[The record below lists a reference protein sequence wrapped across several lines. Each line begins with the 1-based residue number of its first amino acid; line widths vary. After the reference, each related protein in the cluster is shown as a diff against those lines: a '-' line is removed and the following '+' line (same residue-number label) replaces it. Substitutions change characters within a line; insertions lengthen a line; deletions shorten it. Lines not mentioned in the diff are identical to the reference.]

1 MGPCKLGK
9 LVRHGDCSVSLSG
22 KMVLPLC
29 LLLWWN
35 GSLLRGK
42 LFRKPILSQPHV
54 ANSWSSTKLG
64 KGAPNVRI
72 LDSGGFLFSL
82 SPDPIPNSLMRPGD
96 LFLNPAS
103 VSSCPLPLPRGA
115 MGSRGSQP
123 QHCQGREGG
132 IPVYYRMFSNILG
145 LYPLDAS
152 SPLLLALVVKTV
164 CRHGCL
170 SPEGQNYPPGDFE
183 NYRSRQAS
191 SN

>member
-115 MGSRGSQP
+115 MGSRGS
-123 QHCQGREGG
+123 HL
-132 IPVYYRMFSNILG
+132 S
-145 LYPLDAS
+145 
-152 SPLLLALVVKTV
+152 TV
-164 CRHGCL
+164 RAGKGAFLCTIGCL
-170 SPEGQNYPPGDFE
+170 ATYLVSTHWMPVVLF
-183 NYRSRQAS
+183 S
-191 SN
+191 